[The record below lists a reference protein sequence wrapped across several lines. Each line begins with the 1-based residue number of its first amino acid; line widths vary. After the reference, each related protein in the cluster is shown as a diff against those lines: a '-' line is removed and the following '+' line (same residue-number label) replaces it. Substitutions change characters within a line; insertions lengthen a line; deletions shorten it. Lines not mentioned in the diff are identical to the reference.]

1 MKVRIFWLAA
11 GLVGWCAAPAAAQQA
26 ATIQLPSYSSFGVS
40 TTVSVPD
47 RGSMSLGGV
56 GRSST
61 GSTAFGP
68 GFGPRSRA
76 FGRQTSASSVTV
88 HTTIHDFDAM
98 DKQLLGQAKQS
109 YASSKSARV
118 AEVAGSSSAGSGSA
132 GSAPPGSVA
141 EARRQRAADVAAEQ
155 KRALDYMAQAER
167 AAARGQ
173 VQVAKVLYQMAERRA
188 SGELKADVRQKLAAL
203 KPAPSAEKVSH
214 SVPLGSQ

>member
-1 MKVRIFWLAA
+1 M
-11 GLVGWCAAPAAAQQA
+11 
-26 ATIQLPSYSSFGVS
+26 
-40 TTVSVPD
+40 
-47 RGSMSLGGV
+47 
-56 GRSST
+56 
-61 GSTAFGP
+61 
-68 GFGPRSRA
+68 
-76 FGRQTSASSVTV
+76 TV
-88 HTTIHDFDAM
+88 HATIHDFDAM

-109 YASSKSARV
+109 YASSKSAR
-118 AEVAGSSSAGSGSA
+118 AADLAGSGSAGSGSA
-132 GSAPPGSVA
+132 GSGSAGSGPPGSVA

-214 SVPLGSQ
+214 SVRLGSR